1 MEYTLVQIVHLL
13 CACLFIGVVFFE
25 LVILEGIR
33 KGLPEATMTAVET
46 SLIGRVKYI
55 MPWVVGTLFLTGIV
69 LGIRQF
75 TGVKN
80 PFDSSLHILLML
92 KIALALSVLVHF
104 VTALRSGINGCMEST
119 RFKYTHLSVAIHML
133 LIVLLAKL
141 MFVVHW

>member
-33 KGLPEATMTAVET
+33 KRLPDETMVAVET

-69 LGIRQF
+69 LAFQHF
-75 TGVKN
+75 KGVTT
-80 PFDSSLHILLML
+80 PFASSFHILLTI

-104 VTALRSGINGCMEST
+104 VTALRSGVNGCMEST
-119 RFKYTHLSVAIHML
+119 RFQYTHISVAIHML
-133 LIVLLAKL
+133 FIVALAKL

>member
-13 CACLFIGVVFFE
+13 CATLFIGVVFFE

-33 KGLPEATMTAVET
+33 KSMPDDTMAAVET
-46 SLIGRVKYI
+46 GLIGRVKYI
-55 MPWVVGTLFLTGIV
+55 MPWVVGTLFLSGIA
-69 LGIRQF
+69 LAYHYF
-75 TGVKN
+75 KDLAD
-80 PFDSSLHILLML
+80 PLSSSFHVLLMI

-104 VTALRSGINGCMEST
+104 VTALRSGVNGCMEST

-133 LIVLLAKL
+133 FIVILAKL